1 MARLGSCNFR
11 EKEKAF
17 HVQEDTWKATVEKE
31 RFIELLGQ
39 VPSTTFADRAAKEG
53 PTISTQHAA
62 HAAQNLLRQA
72 EDIRPAGKA
81 SVLGS

>member
-1 MARLGSCNFR
+1 MARLGTCNFK
-11 EKEKAF
+11 EKEKPY

-53 PTISTQHAA
+53 PTISTSHSI
-62 HAAQNLLRQA
+62 HTAQSLRQA
-72 EDIRPAGKA
+72 DEIRPAGKA